1 MPSPFLSHTQM
12 AASIHTS
19 SWIAGSTHHH
29 VVIGIIGIIG
39 HLPPKVLRAA
49 CISAATRLRLLIGII
64 GHHFTGGSGAC
75 PRARNHF
82 PHAGFSQQPPS
93 RQLQVGLIFRFA
105 QGSSAHFIVV
115 GDAEW
120 LDGKFRSSIV
130 SAGSAWGTHTQHTTT
145 TQSTIKV
152 GGLFEAPTH
161 HTIEVGTDLLLVRS
175 VASAL

>member
-1 MPSPFLSHTQM
+1 MPFPFLSHTQM

-105 QGSSAHFIVV
+105 QGSS
-115 GDAEW
+115 DTSLW
-120 LDGKFRSSIV
+120 LAMLNGWTASLGRRLFRPEV
-130 SAGSAWGTHTQHTTT
+130 LGAHTQHTTT